1 MRRHSADQHFWDR
14 IARSYAR
21 DAIKDMPGYLRTLKS
36 TRQRLRGT
44 DTVLELGCG
53 TGTTALALAPDVA
66 RLVATDVSNE
76 MIAIAREK
84 AAAQD
89 CRTVEFVVSP
99 ADRAMGPDGTF
110 DAVLAFNVLHL
121 IADRGAAL
129 RQAAR
134 SLKGGGLFISK
145 TPCLSEMNPL
155 LRVAVPVARL
165 LGRAPHVSFFSA
177 SDLETDIE
185 RAGFEIVERA
195 RHGSG
200 RKDPRIFVVAR
211 RPVAAG

>member
-1 MRRHSADQHFWDR
+1 MRQHSADQHFWDR
-14 IARSYAR
+14 VARKYAR
-21 DAIKDMPGYLRTLKS
+21 DAIKDMAGYIRTLES
-36 TRQRLRGT
+36 TRQRLHGT

-53 TGTTALALAPDVA
+53 TGTTALSLAPDVA
-66 RLVATDVSNE
+66 RLVATDVSTE

-84 AAAQD
+84 AAAQG
-89 CRTVEFVVSP
+89 CRNVEFAVSP
-99 ADRAMGPDGTF
+99 ADRAAGPDGAF

-121 IADRGAAL
+121 IADRPAAL

-145 TPCLSEMNPL
+145 TPCLSEMNAL

-165 LGRAPHVSFFSA
+165 LGKAPSVSFFSA
-177 SDLETDIE
+177 SDLEIDIE
-185 RAGFEIVERA
+185 SVGFEIIERA

-200 RKDPRIFVVAR
+200 RKDPRIFIVAR
-211 RPVAAG
+211 WPVAAG